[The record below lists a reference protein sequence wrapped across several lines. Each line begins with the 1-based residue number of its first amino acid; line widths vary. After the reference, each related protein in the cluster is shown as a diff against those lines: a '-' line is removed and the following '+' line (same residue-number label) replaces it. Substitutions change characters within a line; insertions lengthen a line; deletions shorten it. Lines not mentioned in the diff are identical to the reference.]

1 MAEAQLGVIGGSG
14 LYSIEGLQNVTEVK
28 LDTPFG
34 SPSDSITLGSI
45 GSTRVAF
52 LPRHGR
58 GHFIAPSELNSRAN
72 IWAMKM
78 LGVTHI
84 ISVSACGS
92 LREEMHPRDVVVPDQ
107 LIDFTR
113 SGRRNTFF
121 GDGIVAHIG
130 FAEPFCSEFSQVLA
144 QAVLEAGGSVHT
156 GGTFIT
162 IEGPRFSTKAE
173 SAMFRGWGADIIGM
187 TACPEAQLARE
198 AEICYAVMA
207 HVTDYDVWRDVGEPV
222 SLEAVLANLQANT
235 DLAKRAITKVAGRFP
250 LQRTCGCKDA
260 LRNAIVTDP
269 HHIPVTRRHE
279 LSLLLD
285 RYLPRS

>member
-84 ISVSACGS
+84 ISVNACGS

-269 HHIPVTRRHE
+269 RHIPVTRRHE

>member
-84 ISVSACGS
+84 ISVNACGS

-144 QAVLEAGGSVHT
+144 QAVLETGGSVHT